1 VRSGLKAIHFLLKYT
16 SEYQFGHYLN
26 IFSFQYIVLNDKFL
40 SGLESLPSPGSQQP
54 TFMEIAGYPH
64 FENVCSNILQFYLTP
79 TNEHGFGRLLLDSL
93 LILVDRELIND
104 EQNIEVRREVCTS
117 ENNRID
123 LVIIADNYI
132 IGIENKIHAKVDNP
146 FCDYAKHLNSLH
158 KDPDKVHKI
167 LLSVHPEKDLTKL
180 RCFKPVS
187 FSSFLREVQ
196 DRFTSCSQNAIN
208 EHLIFLKDFIQ
219 TMKNLQNQ
227 SIVDSQ
233 WLTYLKDKDDD
244 IKVLLAE
251 IAIVR
256 KDMRMKLKQL
266 EQLIIESEIS
276 SHFTERWFWT
286 DPTFFGDVLVYTI
299 NPDKSPLFFA
309 VILTSKGWKMQFWNK
324 QTDLEKYNVSEKEM
338 LRKWFGEKEIDYL
351 EVTGHGGSGWRIEF
365 DGFKDKVYET
375 RLEEIMELVVDV
387 WNRLNKN
394 LEGAI
399 SL

>member
-1 VRSGLKAIHFLLKYT
+1 
-16 SEYQFGHYLN
+16 
-26 IFSFQYIVLNDKFL
+26 VLSDNFL
-40 SGLESLPSPGSQQP
+40 SGLESLPSPGSQQQ
-54 TFMEIAGYPH
+54 TFMEIGGYPH
-64 FENVCSNILQFYLTP
+64 HENICSNILQFYLTP

-93 LILVDRELIND
+93 LVLIDRELIND
-104 EQNIEVRREVCTS
+104 DQNIEVRREICTS

-123 LVIIADNYI
+123 LVIISDNYI

-158 KDPDKVHKI
+158 QDTSKVHKI
-167 LLSVHPEKDLTKL
+167 LLSVHPEKELAKL
-180 RCFKPVS
+180 RCFTRIS
-187 FSSFLREVQ
+187 YASFLHEIEEN
-196 DRFTSCSQNAIN
+196 FALYSQNVSN
-208 EHLIFLKDFIQ
+208 EHLMFLKDFIR

-227 SIVDSQ
+227 SIVDRQ
-233 WLTYLKDKDDD
+233 WLTYLKGRDDD
-244 IKVLLAE
+244 IKILLAE
-251 IAIVR
+251 IYIFR

-299 NPDKSPLFFA
+299 DPDRSSLYFA
-309 VILTSKGWKMQFWNK
+309 VILTTKGWKMQFWNK
-324 QTDLEKYNVSEKEM
+324 QTDLEKYNGSEKER
-338 LRKWFGEKEIDYL
+338 LRKWFSERELDHV
-351 EVTGHGGSGWRIEF
+351 EVTGHDGSGWRIEF

-375 RLEEIMELVVDV
+375 RLEEIIELIIDV

-399 SL
+399 AL